1 MDDDLEAEGSEF
13 ERIDTDGDA
22 IVEVKQSKAVFEKV
36 IQKNKLRS
44 ASNPAGN
51 SRVKHS
57 KGAGLL
63 KFLDMRHI
71 LGFLNQTEWVNA
83 LNIGNIM

>member
-22 IVEVKQSKAVFEKV
+22 IVEIKQSKTAIEKA
-36 IQKNKLRS
+36 IQKNKSRS
-44 ASNPAGN
+44 ASNTAGN

-57 KGAGLL
+57 KGPGL
-63 KFLDMRHI
+63 
-71 LGFLNQTEWVNA
+71 
-83 LNIGNIM
+83 